1 MKYDIFVSYRRKGG
15 GKEYARTLT
24 SELTRLG
31 YKVFLDF
38 NELKDSKFGPQIIE
52 AIDSASVFLFILS
65 EGALD
70 RCVEDGDWVRSEI
83 MYALEKN
90 KHIVPVNP
98 DGAFKNFP
106 EGIPEE
112 ITKALGDEQHSEIM
126 FGQLFNKSVEK
137 MVDERIEPYVQKS
150 FFHKYRKSIISTL
163 VAIASAIALM
173 LTLSYVRTEQVIRQS
188 ISLKEHHISMAKELS
203 ACEDSISAAYRH
215 AFMADSIADSYDGTK
230 YEKRFGKEAE
240 NLLDKIEAQR
250 DSVAG
255 SCSLKFRR
263 YYDLFLRSKSPE
275 DKAMAKEYLNKSLS
289 AKEDS
294 DLRMWMDILK
304 Y

>member
-70 RCVEDGDWVRSEI
+70 RCVEEGDWVRSEI

-98 DGAFKNFP
+98 DGAFRNFP
-106 EGIPEE
+106 AGIPEE
-112 ITKALGDEQHSEIM
+112 ITKALGDEQHSDIM

-150 FFHKYRKSIISTL
+150 FFRRYRKAIISTL
-163 VAIASAIALM
+163 VAIAAAIGLM
-173 LTLSYVRTEQVIRQS
+173 LTLSYVRNEKAIRQD
-188 ISLKEHHISMAKELS
+188 IALKEHHMSMARELA
-203 ACEDSISAAYRH
+203 ACEDSIALAYRH
-215 AFMADSIADSYDGTK
+215 AFLADSIADSYDGTK

-240 NLLDKIEAQR
+240 NLLGKVVAQR
-250 DSVAG
+250 DSVAS
-255 SCSLKFRR
+255 SCSLKFRK
-263 YYDLFLRSKSPE
+263 YYDLFFISNSPE
-275 DKAMAKEYLNKSLS
+275 DKSMALEYLERSLS

-304 Y
+304 

>member
-70 RCVEDGDWVRSEI
+70 RCIEEGDWVRSEI

-98 DGAFKNFP
+98 DGAFKSFP

-112 ITKALGDEQHSEIM
+112 ITKALGDEQHSDIM

-150 FFHKYRKSIISTL
+150 FFRRYRKAIISTL
-163 VAIASAIALM
+163 AAIAAAIVLM
-173 LTLSYVRTEQVIRQS
+173 VALSYARTEKAIRQD
-188 ISLKEHHISMAKELS
+188 IALKEHHMSMAKELS
-203 ACEDSISAAYRH
+203 ECEDSIALAYRH
-215 AFMADSIADSYDGTK
+215 AFLADSIADSYDGTK
-230 YEKRFGKEAE
+230 HEKRFGKEAE
-240 NLLDKIEAQR
+240 NLLSDVEARR
-250 DSVAG
+250 DSVATT
-255 SCSLKFRR
+255 CSLKFRR
-263 YYDLFLRSKSPE
+263 YYDLFLRSKSHE
-275 DKAMAKEYLNKSLS
+275 DKAMAQEYLSRSLS
-289 AKEDS
+289 AREDK